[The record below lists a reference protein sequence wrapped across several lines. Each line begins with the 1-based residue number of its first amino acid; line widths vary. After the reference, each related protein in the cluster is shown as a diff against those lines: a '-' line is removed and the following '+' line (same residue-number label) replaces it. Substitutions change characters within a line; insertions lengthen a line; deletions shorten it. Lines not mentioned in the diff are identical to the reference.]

1 MRPSGCVRVEA
12 LKIKRPARAIGVVRD
27 SHRCLSGACA
37 SLLVLLGAA
46 SADAGTVPP
55 ALKPLLRSFESYER
69 DLDRL
74 DQVLPPAETAPAATE
89 LPALPPPAPSALPL
103 QPSDVSIERR
113 QRVDLQQAIDLAVQ
127 NDPVL
132 QQEIAGVR
140 EQQGWLRSVRGR
152 FYPVFGVDLGG
163 GYRQEAGSN
172 WAWKGNAAV
181 PGYGVD
187 SPFYVPTGSSNRYQ
201 TNVGAGF
208 AQLRL
213 DYELLSFE
221 RSAALAEVKA
231 DLEGARQRY
240 GDRLR
245 QLQLSVSEAYYRL
258 QLADQLQRIRQVVV
272 DNDQVIL
279 DQVQALKTAA
289 LVPRVDLL
297 RAQARLQQSL
307 FRLEQAQ
314 AQQLSSQRR
323 LSNLVNTPFTVTL
336 EAREAVQ
343 LQPPWPLDLEQ
354 TIVRGFADNPQL
366 QALQAARVALL
377 RQADRRAAELL
388 PRIGLFASAGYQA
401 AQSTSPVIDLQGCCK
416 GPAFIP
422 GLNGQSGDWSAGV
435 LLQWRVFDAGIT
447 AGAVEANRAA
457 AERTLQSEAAERNAI
472 RQRLE
477 SAYYDYRAALSQI
490 IAANASFRAS
500 REAYRDSRARYEFG
514 LADYTDLADTIA
526 SLTTAMEQRA
536 EAMTLA
542 NLSYAQLL
550 RELLPVPRQPGAPV
564 SLPIQLPVN

>member
-1 MRPSGCVRVEA
+1 M
-12 LKIKRPARAIGVVRD
+12 GVVRD
-27 SHRCLSGACA
+27 PRGYLSGACA
-37 SLLVLLGAA
+37 SLLVLLA
-46 SADAGTVPP
+46 SGWADAGTVPP
-55 ALKPLLRSFESYER
+55 ALKPLLRSFEAYER

-74 DQVLPPAETAPAATE
+74 DQVLPAADAAPAATE
-89 LPALPPPAPSALPL
+89 PLGLPPPAPAALPV
-103 QPSDVSIERR
+103 QPAEVSITRR

-127 NDPVL
+127 NDPLL

-152 FYPVFGVDLGG
+152 YFPVFGVDLGG
-163 GYRQEAGSN
+163 GYRQEAGTN

-181 PGYGVD
+181 PGYGVN
-187 SPFYVPTGSSNRYQ
+187 SPFYVPTGGWNRYQ

-231 DLEGARQRY
+231 DLEEARQRY

-245 QLQLSVSEAYYRL
+245 QLQFSVSEAYYRL

-279 DQVQALKTAA
+279 LQVQALKTAA

-314 AQQLSSQRR
+314 AQRLSSQRR
-323 LSNLVNTPFTVTL
+323 LSNLVNTPFSVTL

-366 QALQAARVALL
+366 QALQAARIALL

-422 GLNGQSGDWSAGV
+422 GLNGQGGDWSAGV

-447 AGAVEANRAA
+447 AGAVDANRAA

-526 SLTTAMEQRA
+526 TLTTAMEQRA

-550 RELLPVPRQPGAPV
+550 RELLPVPRQPGEAV
-564 SLPIQLPVN
+564 RLPIQLPVN